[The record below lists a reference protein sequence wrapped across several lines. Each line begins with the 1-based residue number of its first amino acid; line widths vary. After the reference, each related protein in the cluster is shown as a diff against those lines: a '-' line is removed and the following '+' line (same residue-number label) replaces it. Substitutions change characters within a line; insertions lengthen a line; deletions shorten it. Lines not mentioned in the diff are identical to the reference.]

1 MPSKQFQGAF
11 RCRNCHSLDVN
22 LDRFRA
28 QQARRRRK
36 AQEAREREEF
46 NAMAAP
52 LAGFL
57 KRYEEEEK

>member
-11 RCRNCHSLDVN
+11 RCRNCHEVTIG

-46 NAMAAP
+46 NAMAAAP
-52 LAGFL
+52 LGAFL
-57 KRYEEEEK
+57 KRHEEE

>member
-1 MPSKQFQGAF
+1 MPSKQFRGAF
-11 RCRNCHSLDVN
+11 RCRNCHEVTVGI
-22 LDRFRA
+22 DRFRA

-46 NAMAAP
+46 NNATAVP

-57 KRYEEEEK
+57 KRYEEEK